1 MLKSLLFIFSAIFFF
16 PTVEAA
22 ADEVS
27 ETLIFDLNTIDFKD
41 EHYYLLK
48 TTQDLQLTVDSNGS
62 EGAFG
67 VEITAVGKAFSAELN
82 SVNGSEEMII
92 QIEDADEASMI
103 LNVAATLNI
112 KEYLDSNSEYYL
124 SVTFTAIDDS
134 ETFTKDIKMNQT
146 DEEKEEISDENL
158 MTEDQDDE
166 KQEDNGIEDDSESQK
181 EEAESI
187 YDEQAN
193 LEEDSL
199 DKDSTKLEDSIS
211 DVEDEAGTEFF
222 LGKKSQCE
230 TATFFSKEMII
241 EKNMFRFILGKTAY
255 LI

>member
-1 MLKSLLFIFSAIFFF
+1 MLKSLLFIFSVMILF
-16 PTVEAA
+16 PTLEAM
-22 ADEVS
+22 ADDVS
-27 ETLIFDLNTIDFKD
+27 ETLIFDLNTFDFKD
-41 EHYYLLK
+41 EHYYLLR
-48 TTQDLQLTVDSNGS
+48 TTQDLQLTVDSNGG
-62 EGAFG
+62 EGAFD
-67 VEITAVGKAFSAELN
+67 VTITAVGEAFSAELN

-112 KEYLDSNSEYYL
+112 KEYLDSNSECYL

-134 ETFTKDIKMNQT
+134 ETFTKEIKMNQT
-146 DEEKEEISDENL
+146 DEEKEEIPDENL
-158 MTEDQDDE
+158 TDEDQDDE
-166 KQEDNGIEDDSESQK
+166 KQEDDGIEDESESQK
-181 EEAESI
+181 EEAESN

-199 DKDSTKLEDSIS
+199 DNDSTKLEDSIS
-211 DVEDEAGTEFF
+211 DVEDEASAEVF
-222 LGKKSQCE
+222 LGKKSQYE

-241 EKNMFRFILGKTAY
+241 EEKIFRHISGKTAY

>member
-1 MLKSLLFIFSAIFFF
+1 MLFIFSAIFFF
-16 PTVEAA
+16 PTIEAA

-48 TTQDLQLTVDSNGS
+48 TTQDLQLTVNSNGS
-62 EGAFG
+62 EGAFD
-67 VEITAVGKAFSAELN
+67 VTITAVGEGFSAELN
-82 SVNGSEEMII
+82 SVNGSEEKLI
-92 QIEDADEASMI
+92 QIEDTDETSMI

-112 KEYLDSNSEYYL
+112 KEYLDANSEYYL

-134 ETFTKDIKMNQT
+134 ETFMKEIKMNQT
-146 DEEKEEISDENL
+146 DEEKEEIPDENL
-158 MTEDQDDE
+158 TDEDQEDE
-166 KQEDNGIEDDSESQK
+166 KQEDNGIEDESERPE

-199 DKDSTKLEDSIS
+199 DNDSTKLEDSIS
-211 DVEDEAGTEFF
+211 DVEDEASTEFF

-230 TATFFSKEMII
+230 TATSFSKEATAK
-241 EKNMFRFILGKTAY
+241 KNMLRLLSGKTAY
-255 LI
+255 LV

>member
-1 MLKSLLFIFSAIFFF
+1 VLKSLLFIFSAIFFF
-16 PTVEAA
+16 PTIEAA

-48 TTQDLQLTVDSNGS
+48 TTQDLQLSVDSNGS
-62 EGAFG
+62 EGAFD
-67 VEITAVGKAFSAELN
+67 VTITAVGEGFSAELN

-92 QIEDADEASMI
+92 QIEDTDEASMI

-112 KEYLDSNSEYYL
+112 KEYLDANSEYYL

-134 ETFTKDIKMNQT
+134 ETFTKEIKMNQT
-146 DEEKEEISDENL
+146 DEEKEEIPDENL
-158 MTEDQDDE
+158 TDEDQEDE
-166 KQEDNGIEDDSESQK
+166 KQEDDGIEDESERPE

-199 DKDSTKLEDSIS
+199 DNDSTKLEDSIS
-211 DVEDEAGTEFF
+211 DVEDEASTEFF

-230 TATFFSKEMII
+230 TATSFSKEATAK
-241 EKNMFRFILGKTAY
+241 KNMLRLLSGKTAY

>member
-1 MLKSLLFIFSAIFFF
+1 MLKSLLFIFSVMILF
-16 PTVEAA
+16 PTLEAM
-22 ADEVS
+22 ADDVS

-41 EHYYLLK
+41 EHYYLLR

-67 VEITAVGKAFSAELN
+67 VTITAVGEAFSAELN

-92 QIEDADEASMI
+92 EIEDADEASMI
-103 LNVAATLNI
+103 LNIAATLNI
-112 KEYLDSNSEYYL
+112 KEYLDSDSEYYL

-134 ETFTKDIKMNQT
+134 ETFTKEIQMNQT
-146 DEEKEEISDENL
+146 DEEKEEIPDENL
-158 MTEDQDDE
+158 TYEDQDDE
-166 KQEDNGIEDDSESQK
+166 KQEDNGIEDESESQK
-181 EEAESI
+181 EEAESN

-199 DKDSTKLEDSIS
+199 DNDSTKLEDSIS
-211 DVEDEAGTEFF
+211 DVEDEASAEFF
-222 LGKKSQCE
+222 LGEKSQYE

-241 EKNMFRFILGKTAY
+241 EEKIFRHISGKTAY

>member
-1 MLKSLLFIFSAIFFF
+1 M
-16 PTVEAA
+16 
-22 ADEVS
+22 
-27 ETLIFDLNTIDFKD
+27 
-41 EHYYLLK
+41 
-48 TTQDLQLTVDSNGS
+48 
-62 EGAFG
+62 
-67 VEITAVGKAFSAELN
+67 
-82 SVNGSEEMII
+82 NGSEEKII
-92 QIEDADEASMI
+92 QIEDTDEASMI

-112 KEYLDSNSEYYL
+112 KEYLNANSEYYL

-134 ETFTKDIKMNQT
+134 GTFTKDIKMNQT
-146 DEEKEEISDENL
+146 DEEKEEIPDENL
-158 MTEDQDDE
+158 TDEDQEDE
-166 KQEDNGIEDDSESQK
+166 KQADNGIEDESESQK

-199 DKDSTKLEDSIS
+199 DNDSTKLEDSIS
-211 DVEDEAGTEFF
+211 DGEASTEFF

-241 EKNMFRFILGKTAY
+241 EEKIFRHISGKTAC

>member
-16 PTVEAA
+16 PTIEAA

-48 TTQDLQLTVDSNGS
+48 TTQDLQLTVNSNGS
-62 EGAFG
+62 EGAFD
-67 VEITAVGKAFSAELN
+67 VTITAVGEGFSAELN
-82 SVNGSEEMII
+82 SVNGSEEKLI
-92 QIEDADEASMI
+92 QIEDTDETSMI

-112 KEYLDSNSEYYL
+112 KEYLDANSEYYL

-134 ETFTKDIKMNQT
+134 ETFMKEIKMNQT
-146 DEEKEEISDENL
+146 DEEKEEIPDENL
-158 MTEDQDDE
+158 TDEDQEDE
-166 KQEDNGIEDDSESQK
+166 KQEDNGIEDESERPE

-199 DKDSTKLEDSIS
+199 DNDSTKLEDSIS
-211 DVEDEAGTEFF
+211 DVEDEASTEFF

-230 TATFFSKEMII
+230 TATSFSKEATAK
-241 EKNMFRFILGKTAY
+241 KNMLRLLSGKTAY
-255 LI
+255 LV

>member
-16 PTVEAA
+16 PTIEAS

-48 TTQDLQLTVDSNGS
+48 TTQDLQLSVDSNGS
-62 EGAFG
+62 EGAFS
-67 VEITAVGKAFSAELN
+67 VTITAVGEAFSAELN
-82 SVNGSEEMII
+82 SVNGSEELII
-92 QIEDADEASMI
+92 QIEDTDEASMI

-134 ETFTKDIKMNQT
+134 ETFTKEIKMNQT
-146 DEEKEEISDENL
+146 DEEKEEIPDENL
-158 MTEDQDDE
+158 TDEDQEDE
-166 KQEDNGIEDDSESQK
+166 KQEDNGLEEESESQK

-199 DKDSTKLEDSIS
+199 DNDSTKLEDSIS
-211 DVEDEAGTEFF
+211 DVEDEASTEFF

-241 EKNMFRFILGKTAY
+241 EEKIFRHISGKTAY

>member
-16 PTVEAA
+16 PTIEAA

-48 TTQDLQLTVDSNGS
+48 TTQDLQLSVNSNVS
-62 EGAFG
+62 EGAFD
-67 VEITAVGKAFSAELN
+67 VTITAVGEGFSAELN
-82 SVNGSEEMII
+82 SVNDSEEMII

-134 ETFTKDIKMNQT
+134 ETFTKDIKMNQS
-146 DEEKEEISDENL
+146 DEEKEETSDENL
-158 MTEDQDDE
+158 TDEDQEDE
-166 KQEDNGIEDDSESQK
+166 KQEDDGIEDESERP
-181 EEAESI
+181 E
-187 YDEQAN
+187 
-193 LEEDSL
+193 EEDSL
-199 DKDSTKLEDSIS
+199 ENDSFSQEESLEYINDDTVHEDRLEEECQYEIATIFIKEVIFDKRY
-211 DVEDEAGTEFF
+211 V
-222 LGKKSQCE
+222 
-230 TATFFSKEMII
+230 
-241 EKNMFRFILGKTAY
+241 
-255 LI
+255 

>member
-16 PTVEAA
+16 PSIEAA

-41 EHYYLLK
+41 EDYYLLK

-67 VEITAVGKAFSAELN
+67 VTVTAVGEAFSAELN
-82 SVNGSEEMII
+82 SVNGSEEKII
-92 QIEDADEASMI
+92 QIEDTDEASMI

-112 KEYLDSNSEYYL
+112 KEYLDANSEYYL

-134 ETFTKDIKMNQT
+134 ETFTKEIKMNQT
-146 DEEKEEISDENL
+146 DEEKEEIPDENL
-158 MTEDQDDE
+158 TDE
-166 KQEDNGIEDDSESQK
+166 GQEDGIEEKSESQK

-199 DKDSTKLEDSIS
+199 DNDSTKLEDSIS
-211 DVEDEAGTEFF
+211 DVEDEASTEFF

-241 EKNMFRFILGKTAY
+241 EEKIFRHISGKTAY

>member
-1 MLKSLLFIFSAIFFF
+1 MLFIFSAIFFF

-82 SVNGSEEMII
+82 SVNGSEEKII
-92 QIEDADEASMI
+92 QIEDTDEVSMI

-134 ETFTKDIKMNQT
+134 ETFTKEIKMNQT
-146 DEEKEEISDENL
+146 DEEKEEIPDEN
-158 MTEDQDDE
+158 QDDE
-166 KQEDNGIEDDSESQK
+166 KQEDNGIEDESESQK
-181 EEAESI
+181 EEAESN

-193 LEEDSL
+193 LEEDTL
-199 DKDSTKLEDSIS
+199 DNDSTNLEDLIS
-211 DVEDEAGTEFF
+211 DVEDEVSAEFF
-222 LGKKSQCE
+222 LGEKSQYE

-241 EKNMFRFILGKTAY
+241 EEKIFRHISGKTTY

>member
-1 MLKSLLFIFSAIFFF
+1 
-16 PTVEAA
+16 
-22 ADEVS
+22 
-27 ETLIFDLNTIDFKD
+27 
-41 EHYYLLK
+41 
-48 TTQDLQLTVDSNGS
+48 
-62 EGAFG
+62 
-67 VEITAVGKAFSAELN
+67 
-82 SVNGSEEMII
+82 MII

-112 KEYLDSNSEYYL
+112 KEYPDANSEYYL

-134 ETFTKDIKMNQT
+134 EPFTKDIKMNQT
-146 DEEKEEISDENL
+146 DEEKEEIPDENL
-158 MTEDQDDE
+158 TDEDQDDE
-166 KQEDNGIEDDSESQK
+166 KQEDNGIEEESESQK

-199 DKDSTKLEDSIS
+199 DNDSTKLEDSIS
-211 DVEDEAGTEFF
+211 DGEASTEFF

-230 TATFFSKEMII
+230 TATSFSKEATAK
-241 EKNMFRFILGKTAY
+241 KNMLRLLSGKTAY